1 MKHVSYCFPLDE
13 PVMSVLHLSILRD
26 LVENRGYTLKGC
38 KGTYGSN
45 PRCRK
50 ISRRQ
55 FLDVIDASLRPKP
68 LQGIGFQFGERLNL
82 AAAGTPGQLFM
93 AAPTLEKAL
102 RLFLEYYPLLS
113 YSMDID
119 SHFRGNHSRLEFGH
133 LYPSSASLHVQWF
146 LTETIIY
153 SILTCARLMTGE
165 QLSLS
170 HLAVSYPEPPH
181 SQLYAQYFGC
191 PVTFDSET
199 TVVKMDFLHKKVI
212 TANEPVMQLKE
223 WECQRAIRNLRKRLC
238 IREQIIAILKKM
250 QPDIP
255 SQDAVAEHLNVSQS
269 SLYRKL
275 KIANTSYQKIVDEFR
290 CTQALDYLNNSEL
303 SVSQIAENL
312 GFSDSSNFR
321 RAFKK
326 WTGTTPSELRS
337 GL

>member
-1 MKHVSYCFPLDE
+1 MKHISYCFPLDE
-13 PVMSVLHLSILRD
+13 PVMSVLHISILRD
-26 LVENRGYTLKGC
+26 LIENRGYTLKGF
-38 KGTYGSN
+38 KGSTGINHRS
-45 PRCRK
+45 RK
-50 ISRRQ
+50 VSRRQ
-55 FLDVIDASLRPKP
+55 FLDVIEASLSPKA

-102 RLFLEYYPLLS
+102 KLFLEYYPLLS

-119 SHFRGNHSRLEFGH
+119 SAFRGNHCRLEFGH
-133 LYPSSASLHVQWF
+133 LYPPLASPHVQWF

-165 QLSLS
+165 KLSLAQLS
-170 HLAVSYPEPPH
+170 VCYPEPPH
-181 SQLYAQYFGC
+181 ANLYPQFFGC
-191 PVTFDSET
+191 PVIFNADS
-199 TVVKMDFLHKKVI
+199 TVLKLDFLHKKVI

-238 IREQIIAILKKM
+238 IKEQILTILKKM
-250 QPDIP
+250 QPEIP

-275 KIANTSYQKIVDEFR
+275 KIADTSYQKIVDEFR
-290 CTQALDYLNNSEL
+290 CSQALDYLNNSDL
-303 SVSQIAENL
+303 SVSQIAEIV

-326 WTGTTPSELRS
+326 WTGSTPSELRS
-337 GL
+337 VS